1 MVDFQDKDTKK
12 KSAFR
17 VSEQRFRHIF
27 EHSPAMVYLTD
38 VRGVILDMNEAG
50 ARMLGY
56 SSPEA
61 ILGLESARH
70 VYADPKDRR
79 RFLKNIKP
87 AGSVQNFETQFRRR
101 DGTIIDV
108 SITSTVRR
116 NKNDDVEGFE
126 GFVMDITDRKR
137 AERAQQDS
145 EEKYRTV
152 VENSLAAIFIHQG
165 GLFQFVNQRFVEML
179 GYDSRDELVGL
190 PFWEVVHPKDRAMV
204 KERGLKREKAQVLP
218 TRYTFRGL
226 KKDGSMIWLD
236 LRATHATYMGKPAA
250 VGNLIDIT
258 QSKKAEDEIR
268 HLSRRLIEISEE
280 EKKKLAVDLHDEFG
294 QILTSLHLDLEALQS
309 SLPNEFVEQKE
320 RCGRLIRMVEGL
332 ADSTRRTTSYLRPDL
347 LDHLGLVPTLE
358 WYISEFTSR
367 RPETRMDL
375 QAIGFKKRLTPE
387 IELVLYRIFQECL
400 TNISKHAKA
409 THVEIILTYSHP
421 RVILIIRDNGVG
433 YKQAKKELTPRRRS
447 RGIGLLSM
455 RERVASFGGS
465 IDISTAP
472 SKGTAVRVDIPVFRG
487 A

>member
-1 MVDFQDKDTKK
+1 MAGSQDKDTKK
-12 KSAFR
+12 KRTFK

-50 ARMLGY
+50 ARMLSY
-56 SSPEA
+56 SSPEEL
-61 ILGLESARH
+61 LGLDAALH
-70 VYADPKDRR
+70 VYADPQDRR
-79 RFLKNIKP
+79 RFLKIIEST
-87 AGSVQNFETQFRRR
+87 GSVQNFETRFRRR
-101 DGTIIDV
+101 DGMIIDV

-116 NKNDDVEGFE
+116 NKSGVVEGFE
-126 GFVMDITDRKR
+126 GFVMDVTDRKR
-137 AERAQQDS
+137 AERAHVDS

-152 VENSLAAIFIHQG
+152 VENSLSAIFIHQG

-179 GYDSRDELVGL
+179 GYDNPEELVGR
-190 PFWEVVHPKDRAMV
+190 PFWEVVHSQDRAMV
-204 KERGLKREKAQVLP
+204 KERGLKREKTQVSP

-236 LRATHATYMGKPAA
+236 LRATHATYMGKPAV

-258 QSKKAEDEIR
+258 RSKEAEDEIR

-294 QILTSLHLDLEALQS
+294 QALTSLHFDLEALQR
-309 SLPNEFVEQKE
+309 SLPAKFAEQKE
-320 RCGRLIRMVEGL
+320 RCGGLIRMVERL
-332 ADSTRRTTSYLRPDL
+332 ADSTRKTTSYLRPDL
-347 LDHLGLVPTLE
+347 LEHLGLVPTLE
-358 WYISEFTSR
+358 WYIREFTAR
-367 RPETRMDL
+367 RPDTRMDF

-409 THVEIILTYSHP
+409 TRVEIMLTYSHP
-421 RVILIIRDNGVG
+421 RVIFIIRDNGVG

-455 RERVASFGGS
+455 RERIASFGGS

-472 SKGTAVRVDIPVFRG
+472 GKGTAVRVDIPVFRG